1 MNTHPTCIL
10 LAFVLAATSL
20 NTGAETPEDKAF
32 MVKFV
37 ELNRQSLRL
46 AVKGDDDGLVKLNLS
61 LKELAKTPNV
71 SAPCLEAVQAKIA
84 LVDANVQYLRVDED
98 KEGPYLQEIE
108 KQGRIVN
115 ERRRTCLGGRMDP

>member
-1 MNTHPTCIL
+1 LNTRPTRIL
-10 LAFVLAATSL
+10 LALVLAATSL
-20 NTGAETPEDKAF
+20 NSAAETPEDKAF

-37 ELNRQSLRL
+37 ELNKQSLRL
-46 AVKGDDDGLVKLNLS
+46 AVKGDDDGLVQLNLS
-61 LKELAKTPNV
+61 LKELAKTPHV
-71 SAPCLEAVQAKIA
+71 SAPCLEAVRAKIA
-84 LVDANVQYLRVDED
+84 LVDANVQYLRADDD